1 MIMFIRDI
9 PSETKKYEIASFI
22 ERVFNHCFLGRPSA
36 TLSIADIEIL
46 SIQDVDSNTLEKHG
60 LVRISPKEV
69 AKRVIKKLD
78 GTIFKGTRVTVREYI
93 NRSAHN
99 DPRNELLP
107 DTTINFKERRA
118 SDRRREPLMNSW
130 QKAPILVHAVHVI

>member
-1 MIMFIRDI
+1 MIIFLRNI
-9 PSETKKYEIASFI
+9 PLKTKKYEIASFI
-22 ERVFNHCFLGRPSA
+22 GKVFDHCFLGRPSA
-36 TLSIADIEIL
+36 TLSIEDIEIL
-46 SIQDVDSNTLEKHG
+46 LIQDVDSNTLEKHG

-69 AKRVIKKLD
+69 AKRVIKKLN
-78 GTIFKGTRVTVREYI
+78 GTIFKGTHITVREYI

-118 SDRRREPLMNSW
+118 SDRRRDPLMSSW
-130 QKAPILVHAVHVI
+130 QKAPLLVHGVQVI